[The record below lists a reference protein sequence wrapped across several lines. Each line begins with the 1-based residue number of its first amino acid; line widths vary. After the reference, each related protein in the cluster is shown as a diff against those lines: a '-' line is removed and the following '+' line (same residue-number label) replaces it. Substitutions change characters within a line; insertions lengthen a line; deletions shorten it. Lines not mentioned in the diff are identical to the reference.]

1 MFNDMEAKQMKAAT
15 HHRTDIHHAVTET
28 PEPGTS
34 LGFVSRSRADAEPQR
49 QSIPSAA
56 TLACREKKLGQTA
69 HPFGVA
75 TYQPKEATGP
85 PDGYTPP
92 FPPLES
98 VTRPTVPTEQAAYYL
113 ERRPQTLRGWACHE
127 DGPLRPLRV
136 NSRLHW
142 KTADLR
148 NLLGVA

>member
-1 MFNDMEAKQMKAAT
+1 MQTETHHSTDANHAAT
-15 HHRTDIHHAVTET
+15 ET
-28 PEPGTS
+28 SGPPTS
-34 LGFVSRSRADAEPQR
+34 LGFVSRPRADAEPQR
-49 QSIPSAA
+49 PSIPSAA
-56 TLACREKKLGQTA
+56 KLACREKKLGQTV
-69 HPFGVA
+69 HPLGVA
-75 TYQPKEATGP
+75 TYQTKEATGP
-85 PDGYTPP
+85 PNDHTPP

-148 NLLGVA
+148 NLLGVV